1 MNSHPGHAASL
12 VHMTTDGGPSLARDG
27 RDMNYLTDTPWEA
40 EETEAAAREA
50 AAIGGHAGD
59 EELDPAQR
67 PLVEAGEGEAE
78 GFELA
83 EADLINAAEDG
94 DSRADPLLDAFTP
107 EVGTSAPMGTFGEAD
122 HEKA

>member
-1 MNSHPGHAASL
+1 
-12 VHMTTDGGPSLARDG
+12 VHLTTDGGATLARD
-27 RDMNYLTDTPWEA
+27 RLHMSYLRDTPWEV
-40 EETEAAAREA
+40 EEIEAAASEA

-59 EELDPAQR
+59 EGLDPAQR

-83 EADLINAAEDG
+83 EADLINAAEDS

-107 EVGTSAPMGTFGEAD
+107 EVGTPAPMGTFGEAD

>member
-1 MNSHPGHAASL
+1 MSEAA
-12 VHMTTDGGPSLARDG
+12 
-27 RDMNYLTDTPWEA
+27 NTDTLMPWEA
-40 EETEAAAREA
+40 EEVEAAAREA

-83 EADLINAAEDG
+83 EADLINAAENG
-94 DSRADPLLDAFTP
+94 ESRVDPLADALTP
-107 EVGTSAPMGTFGEAD
+107 EADGRATRDYGEAD
-122 HEKA
+122 HEQSSELTDDER